1 MWIMCWTVLMAS
13 CYGWIRAMP
22 RTSHITSMAASEP
35 LGAPYRRDA
44 ADTAA
49 LSCDEAWLHTLLL
62 RRAEARLA
70 RDFSTADA
78 ILRQLRTMN
87 IDVNDRTREWRA
99 DYDEHTS
106 KRTPIGEADPKLDL
120 RGSAEIARTLG
131 AALLTQWRADGRRR
145 GQTMTH
151 GFHPTKAL
159 MEPLAVSTLLDTLP
173 GKGRLPE
180 WHGLP

>member
-1 MWIMCWTVLMAS
+1 
-13 CYGWIRAMP
+13 
-22 RTSHITSMAASEP
+22 MAASEP

-120 RGSAEIARTLG
+120 RAHPVACRWPASRTDDDSWLPPHQSPDGTARSLHSSRD
-131 AALLTQWRADGRRR
+131 ASRKRHAPQMARPAL
-145 GQTMTH
+145 
-151 GFHPTKAL
+151 
-159 MEPLAVSTLLDTLP
+159 
-173 GKGRLPE
+173 
-180 WHGLP
+180 